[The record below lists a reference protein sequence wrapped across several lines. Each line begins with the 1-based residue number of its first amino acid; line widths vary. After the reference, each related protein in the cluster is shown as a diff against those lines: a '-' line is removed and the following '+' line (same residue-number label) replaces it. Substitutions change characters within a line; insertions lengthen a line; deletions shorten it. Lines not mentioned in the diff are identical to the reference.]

1 MIDKFYAFVEDESD
15 ENLSNIQTLPNGWRN
30 ISGLCFLPDPD
41 LRELGWIKITDP
53 DALNYTCSDQLL
65 EQFKYR
71 LCDEVANL
79 RWEAQTDAITY
90 NENVYVL
97 TESTTNALYHKRT
110 LVANNLDS
118 TYNWKTRDGVVEL
131 TGNQIVG
138 LTDAIHNYIQNC
150 FDIEADFASLILSK
164 QSLKSLLEIDYNIT
178 WPSIEL
184 S

>member
-1 MIDKFYAFVEDESD
+1 MIDKFYAFVEDKSD
-15 ENLSNIQTLPNGWRN
+15 KNLSNIQTLPNGWRN

-41 LRELGWIKITDP
+41 LKELGWIKITDS
-53 DALNYTCSDQLL
+53 DILNYSCSDQLL

-79 RWEAQTDAITY
+79 RWEAQTESITY
-90 NENVYVL
+90 DEISYVL
-97 TESTTNALYHKRT
+97 TESTVNSLYHKRN

-131 TGNQIVG
+131 TGSKIVE
-138 LTDAIHNYIQNC
+138 LTDAIHDYIQKC
-150 FDIEADFASLILSK
+150 FDIETNFASLILSK
-164 QSLKSLLEIDYNIT
+164 KSLKSLLELDYNIT
-178 WPSIEL
+178 WPSTEL